1 MPAWWGLRNLARHPV
16 RTTLAILGL
25 AVTSAMLLDMVL
37 LSGGLER
44 SFGKLL
50 VQRGFQIRVAP
61 GGTMPFDTEATIPN
75 ADSVLDVIRSDPGV
89 RRAGPL
95 LGGSAWVMRADS
107 QQVFT
112 VYGIDPAAQAI
123 YQLETGRDLP
133 PGDTTGVL
141 LSLPA
146 AAALQAREG
155 DTLELAGLLDPQA
168 GAATVRRRLA
178 VRGTVRVIFD
188 ATGHRS
194 LVLPIRAAQSLT
206 GKRGDDRVSAFV
218 VEAATDSGAQAV
230 ADRLQA
236 SLPTLS
242 VRSSVE
248 MVVQFRR
255 RLVYFN
261 QLSYILGTISLV
273 ITILLVATLLT
284 ITINERLPEIVTLRA
299 IGVQR
304 RTVALQ
310 TMVEGAAITLAG
322 TILGIGLGT
331 ITARY
336 LDTILRSF
344 PGLPASVSFF
354 VPRPG
359 GLALAAGVLLLSGV
373 LAGIYPALLASRAP
387 IATTLRAEA
396 T

>member
-16 RTTLAILGL
+16 RTALAVLGL

-44 SFGKLL
+44 SFEQLL

-61 GGTMPFDTEATIPN
+61 GGTMPFDTEATIRH
-75 ADSVLDVIRSDPGV
+75 ADSLLAVIRADPGV

-95 LGGSAWVMRADS
+95 LGGSAWVTTAGT

-112 VYGIDPAAQAI
+112 VYGIHPAAQAI
-123 YQLETGRDLP
+123 YQLETGRDLALR
-133 PGDTTGVL
+133 DTAGLL

-146 AAALQAREG
+146 AAALGARVG
-155 DTLELAGLLDPQA
+155 DTLALTGLLDPQA
-168 GAATVRRRLA
+168 GAARVGRRMV

-188 ATGHRS
+188 AAGHRS
-194 LVLPIRAAQSLT
+194 LVLPLPAAQALT
-206 GKRGDDRVSAFV
+206 GNRVEDRVAAFV
-218 VEAATDSGAQAV
+218 VEAMTDSGAQAV
-230 ADRLQA
+230 ADRLQEA
-236 SLPTLS
+236 LPTLS
-242 VRSSVE
+242 VRSSGE
-248 MVVQFRR
+248 MVAQFRR

-273 ITILLVATLLT
+273 ITVLLVATLLT
-284 ITINERLPEIVTLRA
+284 ITINERLSEIVTLRA
-299 IGVQR
+299 IGIQR
-304 RTVALQ
+304 RTVAVQ
-310 TMVEGAAITLAG
+310 TMVEGLAITVAG
-322 TILGIGLGT
+322 TVLGTGLGT
-331 ITARY
+331 ATARY
-336 LDTILRSF
+336 LDSILRSF

-359 GLALAAGVLLLSGV
+359 SLALAASVLLLSGAV
-373 LAGIYPALLASRAP
+373 AGIYPALLAARAP
-387 IATTLRAEA
+387 IATTLRTEA